1 MVLELPLD
9 DLVLQQGLP
18 LSHADVLMSI
28 ALKPTAAPADLEMD
42 EERAGESEARAGE
55 SEARAGESEARSE
68 VKVTG
73 HGGSGSVRIAR
84 QERGQGAG
92 GGHALGG
99 GGGGSGER
107 RQQDKHSWQNEASLK
122 EPDDSHLHKRSFKDL
137 CKEGEREG
145 EREEQG
151 VMSFPPL
158 HAAFHRVAA
167 TQVAGLAGGGT
178 LVVAAGR
185 AGLLVSLLL
194 P

>member
-42 EERAGESEARAGE
+42 EERAGE